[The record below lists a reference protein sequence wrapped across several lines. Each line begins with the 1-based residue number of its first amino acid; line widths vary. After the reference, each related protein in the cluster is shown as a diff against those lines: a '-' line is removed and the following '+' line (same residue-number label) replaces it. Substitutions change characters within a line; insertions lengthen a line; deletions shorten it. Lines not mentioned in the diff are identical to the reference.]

1 MLKSLKHSKDW
12 KDSTFQKT
20 EDWMIQKIQNI
31 ETFKRLIRIK
41 ILNGKIEKTGK
52 IETLQRFKD

>member
-31 ETFKRLIRIK
+31 ETFERLIRIK